1 MRRTFA
7 QVLQEGKIDI
17 RKEYSKLHS
26 IFYECPRYTANS
38 VADIVAKNFLAIPF
52 RKTCLSLEEFNTMH
66 GFKFPHCLIEPDVNC
81 FVGFCEYIFN
91 LTVFLKEECFNTF
104 LSKRLCIDH
113 IRSVIEAIG
122 YMEVSEDG
130 IFIFVPK
137 DNVAISVAEMNA
149 IPATISYKVVSYHH
163 HSMKG
168 DLDSK
173 KQTLLAFADL
183 LEPKRKELDSAD
195 SKLATD
201 LFYAFNNFNIR
212 HNNIDPSG
220 PKYKKP
226 VGDLNSEQLE
236 EWYDEVYQMCLLAFM
251 RLEHIPRKVKF
262 DMLKDR
268 IENKK

>member
-1 MRRTFA
+1 MRKTFA

-17 RKEYSKLHS
+17 RKEYSKLYAL
-26 IFYECPRYTANS
+26 FYEKPAYADMSIAS
-38 VADIVAKNFLAIPF
+38 VVAENFLKIPF
-52 RKTCLSLEEFNTMH
+52 RKTCLSFGEFNTMY
-66 GFKFPHCLIEPDVNC
+66 GFDFPCYLAKPDIDY
-81 FVGFCEYIFN
+81 FVKFCEYIFN
-91 LTVFLKEECFNTF
+91 LTVFLNERYFKTF
-104 LSKRLCIDH
+104 FSKKTCIEH
-113 IRSVIEAIG
+113 IRCVIETIG

-130 IFIFVPK
+130 VFIFVPR
-137 DNVAISVAEMNA
+137 DNAAISVAEMDM
-149 IPATISYKVVSYHH
+149 IPATVSYKVVSYHH

-183 LEPKRKELDSAD
+183 LEPKRKELESAD

-226 VGDLNSEQLE
+226 IGDLGNERLE
-236 EWYDEVYQMCLLAFM
+236 DWYDEVYQMCLLAFM

-262 DMLKDR
+262 DVLKDK